1 MEWIV
6 IFVLGALV
14 WFWLKGKTKTR
25 SPQTVQRTA
34 EVPEVRVTFTTTVSR
49 GNRGDEAPRDVG
61 DLVKEGEDT
70 WVLNPKSPL
79 PLTVVGADR
88 RLAEQLKSLLGTREY
103 WSQKV
108 PEVALLIAQ
117 HNLRFREVDLFVSQ
131 HKRQLDADVSRQVA
145 ASTEWPAASEKDR
158 ADLRSEFQEKAI
170 ESLGISI
177 GRADL
182 GELLTGQ
189 PSAFDEDDEL
199 VRRFAG
205 VADLYSFYLAQPG
218 LTKPKLV
225 LSRLTELTSQA
236 CSPHPIGVDHRV
248 INSRTGHAYVATYVP
263 ESDGGPYMARLGEDR
278 YFVRSGGSFLRMEHF
293 QVADMFGRRA
303 RPVLKVDLVP
313 CEGRYEVV
321 RL

>member
-6 IFVLGALV
+6 IIVLGGLV
-14 WFWLKGKTKTR
+14 WFWLKGTTKTR
-25 SPQTVQRTA
+25 SPQAVQRAA
-34 EVPEVRVTFTTTVSR
+34 EVPEVRVTFTTSVSR

-61 DLVKEGEDT
+61 DLVKESEDT

-131 HKRQLDADVSRQVA
+131 HKRQFDTDVSRQVA
-145 ASTEWPAASEKDR
+145 ASTEWLAASEKDR
-158 ADLRSEFQEKAI
+158 ADLRSEFEEKAL
-170 ESLGISI
+170 EDLGISI
-177 GRADL
+177 GRVDL

-205 VADLYSFYLAQPG
+205 AAELYSFYLAQLGRSTSVVTVKADDYGRKSWEQLVEKGLARRGRDIPVQLLLECLKLKELNELNRPG
-218 LTKPKLV
+218 
-225 LSRLTELTSQA
+225 
-236 CSPHPIGVDHRV
+236 
-248 INSRTGHAYVATYVP
+248 
-263 ESDGGPYMARLGEDR
+263 
-278 YFVRSGGSFLRMEHF
+278 F
-293 QVADMFGRRA
+293 
-303 RPVLKVDLVP
+303 
-313 CEGRYEVV
+313 
-321 RL
+321 